1 MLSYIH
7 HISDP
12 KRPTLVLLH
21 GYGSNKEDLYGLKP
35 YLPKL
40 NIVCFQ
46 APISLA
52 MGGYAWYSI
61 QWENGAKMIDGAAV
75 VEAAQLVLES
85 LKTWQ
90 EQHVRSN
97 EVFIGGFS
105 QGAITALQILLQ
117 GFKAKGFVLM
127 SGYALPEWHEVLK
140 SLSTNAPI
148 FQSHGTMDPVIP
160 YTWAEATAEGLRH
173 LSEYTFHSYPMAHSL
188 NTQCLQDIHEF
199 LIPLID

>member
-12 KRPTLVLLH
+12 KYPTLVLLH

-35 YLPKL
+35 YLPEL

-46 APISLA
+46 ASISLG
-52 MGGYAWYSI
+52 MGGYAWYPI
-61 QWENGAKMIDGAAV
+61 EWENGAKMIDGDAV
-75 VEAAQLVLES
+75 EEAAQLVLES

-90 EQHVRSN
+90 EQHVENN

-105 QGAITALQILLQ
+105 QGAITSLQILLQ

-127 SGYALPEWHEVLK
+127 SGYALPEWHEALK
-140 SLSTNAPI
+140 SLVTEAPI
-148 FQSHGTMDPVIP
+148 FQSHGTMDQVIP
-160 YTWAEATAEGLRH
+160 YTWAQATAEGLSH
-173 LSEYTFHSYPMAHSL
+173 LSDYTFRSYPMPHSL
-188 NTQCLQDIHEF
+188 NAQCLQDIHEF
-199 LIPLID
+199 LTPLLD

>member
-12 KRPTLVLLH
+12 KHPTLVLLH
-21 GYGSNKEDLYGLKP
+21 GYRSNKEDLYGLKP

-61 QWENGAKMIDGAAV
+61 EWENGAKMIDGAAV
-75 VEAAQLVLES
+75 IEAAQLVLES

-90 EQHVRSN
+90 EQHIQSN

-160 YTWAEATAEGLRH
+160 YTWAEATAEGLSH

-188 NTQCLQDIHEF
+188 NAQCLQDIHEF
-199 LIPLID
+199 LIPLLD

>member
-1 MLSYIH
+1 MLYYIH

-12 KRPTLVLLH
+12 KLPTLVLLH

-46 APISLA
+46 GPISLG
-52 MGGYAWYSI
+52 MGGYAWYPI
-61 QWENGAKMIDGAAV
+61 EWENGAKMIDGEAV
-75 VEAAQLVLES
+75 EGAAQLVLES

-90 EQHVRSN
+90 EQHVENN

-105 QGAITALQILLQ
+105 QGAITSLQILLQ
-117 GFKAKGFVLM
+117 GFGAKGFVLM
-127 SGYALPEWHEVLK
+127 SGYALPEWHEALK
-140 SLSTNAPI
+140 SISTDAPI

-160 YTWAEATAEGLRH
+160 YTWAQATAEGLSH
-173 LSEYTFHSYPMAHSL
+173 LNEYTFHSYPMAHSL
-188 NTQCLQDIHEF
+188 NALCLQDIHAF
-199 LIPLID
+199 LTPLLD

>member
-160 YTWAEATAEGLRH
+160 YTWAEATAEGLSH

>member
-12 KRPTLVLLH
+12 KHPTLVLLH

-35 YLPKL
+35 YLPTL

-46 APISLA
+46 APISLG
-52 MGGYAWYSI
+52 MGGYAWYPI
-61 QWENGAKMIDGAAV
+61 EWENGAKMIDGAAV
-75 VEAAQLVLES
+75 EESAQLVLES

-90 EQHVRSN
+90 GEYVQNN

-105 QGAITALQILLQ
+105 QGAITSLQILLQ
-117 GFKAKGFVLM
+117 GFSAKGFVLM
-127 SGYALPEWHEVLK
+127 SGYALPEWHEALK
-140 SLSTNAPI
+140 SISTDAPI

-160 YTWAEATAEGLRH
+160 YTWAQATADGLSH
-173 LSEYTFHSYPMAHSL
+173 LSDYTFRSYPMAHSL
-188 NTQCLQDIHEF
+188 NAQCLQDIHEF
-199 LIPLID
+199 LTPLLE

>member
-12 KRPTLVLLH
+12 NHPTLVLLH

-46 APISLA
+46 GPISLG
-52 MGGYAWYSI
+52 MGGYAWYPI
-61 QWENGAKMIDGAAV
+61 EWENGAKMIDGDAV
-75 VEAAQLVLES
+75 EEAAQLVLES

-90 EQHVRSN
+90 EQHVESN

-105 QGAITALQILLQ
+105 QGAITSLQILLQ
-117 GFKAKGFVLM
+117 GFRAKGFVLM
-127 SGYALPEWHEVLK
+127 SGYALPEWHEALK
-140 SLSTNAPI
+140 SISTDAPI
-148 FQSHGTMDPVIP
+148 FQSHGMMDPVIP
-160 YTWAEATAEGLRH
+160 YTWAQATAEGLSH
-173 LSEYTFHSYPMAHSL
+173 LNEYTFHSYPMAHSL
-188 NTQCLQDIHEF
+188 NALCLQDIHAF
-199 LIPLID
+199 LTPLLD

>member
-12 KRPTLVLLH
+12 KNPTLVLLH

-160 YTWAEATAEGLRH
+160 YTWAEATAEGLSH

>member
-12 KRPTLVLLH
+12 KNPTLVLLH

-140 SLSTNAPI
+140 SLSTNVPV

-160 YTWAEATAEGLRH
+160 YTWAEATAEGLSH
-173 LSEYTFHSYPMAHSL
+173 LSEYTFHSYPMTHSL

>member
-12 KRPTLVLLH
+12 KLPTLVLLH

-40 NIVCFQ
+40 NIVSFQ
-46 APISLA
+46 APISLG
-52 MGGYAWYSI
+52 MGGYAWYPI
-61 QWENGAKMIDGAAV
+61 EWENGAKMIDGDAV
-75 VEAAQLVLES
+75 EEAAQLVLES

-90 EQHVRSN
+90 KQHVESN

-105 QGAITALQILLQ
+105 QGAITSLQILLQ
-117 GFKAKGFVLM
+117 GFSAKGFVLM
-127 SGYALPEWHEVLK
+127 SGYALPEWHEALK
-140 SLSTNAPI
+140 SISTDAPI

-160 YTWAEATAEGLRH
+160 YTWAQATAEGLSHSRD
-173 LSEYTFHSYPMAHSL
+173 YTFRSYPMAHSL
-188 NTQCLQDIHEF
+188 NAQCLQDIHEF
-199 LIPLID
+199 LTPLLE

>member
-12 KRPTLVLLH
+12 KNPTLVLLH

-35 YLPKL
+35 YLPEL

-46 APISLA
+46 APILLG
-52 MGGYAWYSI
+52 MGGYAWYPI
-61 QWENGAKMIDGAAV
+61 EWENGAKMIDGEAV
-75 VEAAQLVLES
+75 EEAALLVLES

-90 EQHVRSN
+90 EQHVQSK

-105 QGAITALQILLQ
+105 QGAITSLQILLQ

-127 SGYALPEWHEVLK
+127 SGYALPEWHETLR
-140 SLSTNAPI
+140 SLSTDAPI

-160 YTWAEATAEGLRH
+160 FTWAQATSEGLAH
-173 LSEYTFHSYPMAHSL
+173 LSEYTFHTYPMAHNL
-188 NTQCLQDIHEF
+188 NEQCLQDIHEF
-199 LIPLID
+199 LTPLLD

>member
-160 YTWAEATAEGLRH
+160 YTWAEATAEGLSH
-173 LSEYTFHSYPMAHSL
+173 LSEYTFHSYPMTHSL

>member
-12 KRPTLVLLH
+12 KLPTLVLLH

-46 APISLA
+46 GPISLG
-52 MGGYAWYSI
+52 MGGYAWYPI
-61 QWENGAKMIDGAAV
+61 EWENGAKMIDGDAV
-75 VEAAQLVLES
+75 EEAAQLVLES

-90 EQHVRSN
+90 EQHVESN

-105 QGAITALQILLQ
+105 QGAITSLQILLQ
-117 GFKAKGFVLM
+117 GFRAKGFVLM
-127 SGYALPEWHEVLK
+127 SGYALPEWHEALK
-140 SLSTNAPI
+140 SISTDAPI
-148 FQSHGTMDPVIP
+148 FQSHGMMDPVIP
-160 YTWAEATAEGLRH
+160 YTWAQATAEGLSH
-173 LSEYTFHSYPMAHSL
+173 LNEYTFHSYPMAHSL
-188 NTQCLQDIHEF
+188 NALCLQDIHAF
-199 LIPLID
+199 LTPLLD

>member
-12 KRPTLVLLH
+12 KNPTLVLLH

-160 YTWAEATAEGLRH
+160 YTWAEATAEGLSH
-173 LSEYTFHSYPMAHSL
+173 LSEYTFHSYPMTHSL

>member
-12 KRPTLVLLH
+12 KLPTLVLLH

-46 APISLA
+46 GPISLG
-52 MGGYAWYSI
+52 MSGYAWYPI
-61 QWENGAKMIDGAAV
+61 EWENGAKMIDGDAV
-75 VEAAQLVLES
+75 EEAAQLVLES

-90 EQHVRSN
+90 EQHVKSN

-105 QGAITALQILLQ
+105 QGAITSLQILLQ
-117 GFKAKGFVLM
+117 GFRAKGFVLM
-127 SGYALPEWHEVLK
+127 SGYALPEWHEALK
-140 SLSTNAPI
+140 SISTDAPI
-148 FQSHGTMDPVIP
+148 FQSHGMMDPVIP
-160 YTWAEATAEGLRH
+160 YTWAQATAEGLSH
-173 LSEYTFHSYPMAHSL
+173 LNEYTFHSYPMAHSL
-188 NTQCLQDIHEF
+188 NALCLQDIHAF
-199 LIPLID
+199 LTPLLD

>member
-160 YTWAEATAEGLRH
+160 YTWAEATAEGLSH

-188 NTQCLQDIHEF
+188 NAQCLQDIHEF
-199 LIPLID
+199 LIPLLD

>member
-12 KRPTLVLLH
+12 KHPTLVLLH

-35 YLPKL
+35 YLPEL

-46 APISLA
+46 APILLG
-52 MGGYAWYSI
+52 MGGYAWYPI
-61 QWENGAKMIDGAAV
+61 EWENGAKMIDGEAV
-75 VEAAQLVLES
+75 EEAAKLLLES
-85 LKTWQ
+85 LNTWQ
-90 EQHVRSN
+90 EQHVQSN

-127 SGYALPEWHEVLK
+127 SGYALPEWHEALRL
-140 SLSTNAPI
+140 LSTDVPI

-160 YTWAEATAEGLRH
+160 FKWAETTSDGLSH
-173 LSEYTFHSYPMAHSL
+173 LRGYTFHSYPMAHSL
-188 NTQCLQDIHEF
+188 NTQCLLDICEF
-199 LIPLID
+199 LTPLIN

>member
-7 HISDP
+7 HIYDP
-12 KRPTLVLLH
+12 KHPTLVLLH
-21 GYGSNKEDLYGLKP
+21 GYGSTKEDLYGLKP

-90 EQHVRSN
+90 EQHVQSN

-160 YTWAEATAEGLRH
+160 FTWAEATAEGLSH

-188 NTQCLQDIHEF
+188 NALCLKDIHEF
-199 LIPLID
+199 LIPLLD